1 MTYSLIARRQ
11 VAGLPSTTHFPN
23 RDQWDAFETMG
34 WDIFVRSLDSVCVQ
48 DRIDVSPARISI
60 VLGSPTNV
68 NFLRSIAVAFDGG
81 ATTASTAQLFRILY
95 SVLGPSAFNL
105 VEGPFNYLEFTR
117 DALFAANDPLGMQPL
132 HVVHGRAVWLC
143 SELKHVG
150 RTEPGVFRFHPVHQV
165 LASDIRPDNYL
176 PIENASR
183 LKPGT
188 YTTLYAD
195 GFGQVSLDTS
205 AYHIPRLADAQVL
218 PAIVAKQRIAELL
231 ASTVQSSVDTAG
243 RILVPLSGGL
253 DSSMVTSLASRKR
266 PDIETFALGTGRSN
280 EFPFARIVSDH
291 LKTQHKELDYSSP
304 EIIAGVHQAIYH
316 NEIFDGLSAEIQ
328 STLMCFYRSVGAK
341 NARVI
346 TGYGSDLLF
355 GGVLDRNDAM
365 EDVNARLWAQ
375 IYRTRWTGEFSSFG
389 AAAFGLDVQHPFW
402 RPSLI
407 GFAASLA
414 PQLKLSERDVK
425 IALRECA
432 EECDLLPASI
442 VWRKKIGIHE
452 GSSVN
457 AIFADHIGASAK
469 DYTAKTAYSYDKYV
483 SYMNGQ
489 ATPQDCL
496 V

>member
-1 MTYSLIARRQ
+1 MAYSLIARKQ
-11 VAGLPSTTHFPN
+11 VAGVTSEIHFAH
-23 RDQWDAFETMG
+23 RDEWEALEAMG
-34 WDIFVRSLDSVCVQ
+34 WDIFFRSLAGVCAQ
-48 DRIDVSPARISI
+48 DRIDVSPERISI
-60 VLGSPTNV
+60 VLGSPTNAA
-68 NFLRSIAVAFDGG
+68 FLRSIAVAFDGS
-81 ATTASTAQLFRILY
+81 ASTASTAQLFRVLY
-95 SVLGPSAFNL
+95 SVLGPSVFTL
-105 VEGPFNYLEFTR
+105 VEGPFNYLELTR
-117 DALFAANDPLGMQPL
+117 DALFVANDALGMQPL
-132 HVVHGRAVWLC
+132 HVVHGRSVWLC

-150 RTEPGVFRFHPVHQV
+150 RIEPGVFRFHPVHQV

-176 PIENASR
+176 PIDNASR

-188 YTTLYAD
+188 HTTLYAD
-195 GFGQVSLDTS
+195 GFGRLSMDTS
-205 AYHIPRLADAQVL
+205 AYYVPRLAEPQNL
-218 PAIVAKQRIAELL
+218 SAIAAKQRIAELL
-231 ASTVQSSVDTAG
+231 TSTVQSSVDTAG

-280 EFPFARIVSDH
+280 EFPFARIVSDYLTTRH
-291 LKTQHKELDYSSP
+291 TEIDYSSP
-304 EIIAGVHQAIYH
+304 EIIDGVHQAIYH

-328 STLMCFYRSVGAK
+328 STLMCFYRSVGVK
-341 NARVI
+341 DARVI

-355 GGVLDRNDAM
+355 GGVLDRGDAM

-375 IYRTRWTGEFSSFG
+375 IYRTRWTGEFSPFG

-402 RPSLI
+402 RPSVI

-414 PQLKLSERDVK
+414 PRLKLSERDVK

-457 AIFADHIGASAK
+457 AIFADHIGTSAR
-469 DYTAKTAYSYDKYV
+469 DYTSKTAYSYEKYM

-496 V
+496 A